1 MSAKRD
7 AYVAKMKAQLD
18 NLNASID
25 QLEAKANAAAA
36 DVQAKAK
43 IAAATVQDKTKAAA
57 ADVQDKA
64 KAAAADVQDKA
75 KAAVATAS
83 AGYTQAVSKLRDQSK
98 LAGAKLDELKAAGEA
113 AWDTQVAQMDKLH
126 GALKDAVAVFKSKV

>member
-7 AYVAKMKAQLD
+7 EYVAKMKAQLD

-36 DVQAKAK
+36 DVQTKAK
-43 IAAATVQDKTKAAA
+43 MAAAS
-57 ADVQDKA
+57 VQDKA
-64 KAAAADVQDKA
+64 KAAAADVQNKA

-98 LAGAKLDELKAAGEA
+98 LAGAKLDELKASGEA

>member
-18 NLNASID
+18 SLNASID
-25 QLEAKANAAAA
+25 QLEAKAKAAAA
-36 DVQAKAK
+36 D
-43 IAAATVQDKTKAAA
+43 VQDKTKAAA
-57 ADVQDKA
+57 AA
-64 KAAAADVQDKA
+64 
-75 KAAVATAS
+75 AS

>member
-64 KAAAADVQDKA
+64 KG
-75 KAAVATAS
+75 AVATAS